1 MTSTLDE
8 LRKYSSIAIDSAD
21 LSEYGKIP
29 VEHATT
35 NPSLIADV
43 SKGDYL
49 ELAITY
55 CREILK
61 RVPGQVSIQL
71 DPMLSFDVEGS
82 IAQAEKIINSLDN
95 ERLLIKIPG
104 TWEGILATKQLER
117 KGIRCNVTII
127 VSLTQALAAAEAGAS
142 CIAAYVGRVSN
153 WYKQENKGVELVA
166 SIHHA
171 LKSYGFPTKIMAA
184 SFQSLKQ
191 ITQLSG
197 LDIFTLKPTLLHEL
211 ASSSSPAP
219 KVLSIPPSSPKP
231 SPISEKSF
239 RWQLC
244 SDPCAS
250 YLLDE
255 AIRKFANSLK

>member
-21 LSEYGKIP
+21 LSKYGKIP

-43 SKGDYL
+43 SKGNYL
-49 ELAITY
+49 EHAISC

-71 DPMLSFDVEGS
+71 DPRLSFDVEGS
-82 IAQAEKIINSLDN
+82 ITQAEKILNSLAN

-104 TWEGILATKQLER
+104 TWEGIMATQQLER

-127 VSLTQALAAAEAGAS
+127 VSVTQALAAAEAGAS

-153 WYKQENKGVELVA
+153 WYKQEDKGVELVT
-166 SIHHA
+166 SIHNT

-191 ITQLSG
+191 ITQLCG
-197 LDIFTLKPTLLHEL
+197 LDIFTLKPELLHEL
-211 ASSSSPAP
+211 ATASLPAS
-219 KVLSIPPSSPKP
+219 KILGTPPSTPKP
-231 SPISEKSF
+231 SPTSEKAF

-244 SDPCAS
+244 NDSCAS
-250 YLLDE
+250 YLIDE
-255 AIRKFANSLK
+255 AIRKFANAIM